1 MTIVKLK
8 KQKPKKVAKI
18 RKLKF
23 ENYKS
28 CLEATQLDSK
38 IKYSEKNRINI
49 DNIDNIKKHEEFMRN
64 NKSI

>member
-8 KQKPKKVAKI
+8 KQKPKKVVKI
-18 RKLKF
+18 RKFKF

-28 CLEATQLDSK
+28 CLEATQLDNK

-49 DNIDNIKKHEEFMRN
+49 DNIVNTKKHE
-64 NKSI
+64 